1 MAEMRRLIVELRK
14 KMLDEA
20 GSGASAG
27 NFKSMYEKLLTP
39 RDRNKGGITL
49 LSLTPYIQRVLNL
62 QLTPGEFTE
71 IFRQIDTDGNG
82 FISHLNLST
91 FLSKSSHDLL
101 AGGSF
106 DDSYC
111 VVDVA
116 VSKTKND
123 EQHLRHLNYHKINED
138 LNRGAP
144 LRPTVYLWW
153 RSACLDD
160 YENERAFLKDRVTD
174 LIVSPKHRDSMLT
187 AEGFTCIDKSVSS
200 GKLMPGGHAYIWI
213 RKDAKDP
220 QPVLN
225 IAVTTGKAK
234 RPRDKIHFP
243 PFYGFKLT
251 EPEYNLNK
259 TSMFGSDVFLWY
271 RKKHF
276 ETEKARGKA
285 GKVFQ
290 KGSGTA
296 LAAIAAQVKK
306 VIRESYVDRD
316 GQVDLEKAFSDFDR
330 NRNGYI
336 SYRQF
341 RTQVR
346 RFQF

>member
-1 MAEMRRLIVELRK
+1 M
-14 KMLDEA
+14 
-20 GSGASAG
+20 
-27 NFKSMYEKLLTP
+27 
-39 RDRNKGGITL
+39 
-49 LSLTPYIQRVLNL
+49 
-62 QLTPGEFTE
+62 
-71 IFRQIDTDGNG
+71 
-82 FISHLNLST
+82 
-91 FLSKSSHDLL
+91 
-101 AGGSF
+101 
-106 DDSYC
+106 
-111 VVDVA
+111 
-116 VSKTKND
+116 
-123 EQHLRHLNYHKINED
+123 
-138 LNRGAP
+138 
-144 LRPTVYLWW
+144 
-153 RSACLDD
+153 DD

-251 EPEYNLNK
+251 EPEHNLNK

-276 ETEKARGKA
+276 EAEKARGKA

-296 LAAIAAQVKK
+296 LAAIAAQVKR
-306 VIRESYVDRD
+306 VIREAYVDRD

-341 RTQVR
+341 RSHVGALFCNLCVGGFFCSNFVVVVVVR
-346 RFQF
+346 LQFF